1 MLKSEVRHHNEMFY
15 HPGVT
20 HIEVN
25 AVSTLLNRTNKN
37 RRNQNVA
44 LQQYYKN
51 DNPSMFFFV
60 CALRPAGR
68 NQITAIGVF
77 QIPNRAV

>member
-51 DNPSMFFFV
+51 DNPSMFFLCV
-60 CALRPAGR
+60 HCDQPVGTKLL
-68 NQITAIGVF
+68 Q
-77 QIPNRAV
+77 

>member
-37 RRNQNVA
+37 QRNENVA

-51 DNPSMFFFV
+51 DNPSMFFLCV
-60 CALRPAGR
+60 CIATSRSE
-68 NQITAIGVF
+68 
-77 QIPNRAV
+77 PNYCNRRFPDS